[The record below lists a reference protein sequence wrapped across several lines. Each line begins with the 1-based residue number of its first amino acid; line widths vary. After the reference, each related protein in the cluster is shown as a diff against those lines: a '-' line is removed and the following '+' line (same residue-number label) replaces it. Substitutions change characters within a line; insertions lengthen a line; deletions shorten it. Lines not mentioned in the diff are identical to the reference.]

1 MTAGGG
7 IEHEHGALEPAV
19 AIFAPILG
27 GDIAQ
32 PQVDERR
39 FAPVVQAAMRV
50 DVLHVVGREISL
62 REAATGVVGHRR
74 HG

>member
-7 IEHEHGALEPAV
+7 IEHQHRALEPTVAV
-19 AIFAPILG
+19 FASILR
-27 GDIAQ
+27 GDVAQ
-32 PQVDERR
+32 PQMDKRR

-50 DVLHVVGREISL
+50 DVVDIVGRQIPLGET
-62 REAATGVVGHRR
+62 AAGVVGHRR

>member
-7 IEHEHGALEPAV
+7 VEHKHCAFEPAV
-19 AIFAPILG
+19 AVFASIIS

-32 PQVDERR
+32 SEVDKCR
-39 FAPVVQAAMRV
+39 FAPVMQAAMGV
-50 DVLHVVGREISL
+50 DVLDVVGGEISL

>member
-7 IEHEHGALEPAV
+7 IEHEHRALEPAV
-19 AIFAPILG
+19 AIFAQILS
-27 GDIAQ
+27 GDITQ

-39 FAPVVQAAMRV
+39 FAPVMQAAMGV
-50 DVLHVVGREISL
+50 DVLNVVGREIAL
-62 REAATGVVGHRR
+62 GETAASVVGHRR

>member
-1 MTAGGG
+1 MTASGG
-7 IEHEHGALEPAV
+7 IEHKHRAFEPAIAV
-19 AIFAPILG
+19 FASIFS

-32 PQVDERR
+32 SQVDERR
-39 FAPVVQAAMRV
+39 FAAVMQAAMGV
-50 DVLHVVGREISL
+50 DVLDVVGREISL